1 MSSELAIAQ
10 AERVKGFVELIV
22 QFSNDLKSQSDGFQ
36 EPKRLAECK

>member
-22 QFSNDLKSQSDGFQ
+22 QFSKLQEPERRLP